1 MMRKAE
7 SKGQLRNKQMNII
20 RMTGGLGNQ
29 MFQYALYLKLKTLGR
44 EVKLD
49 DITEY
54 EGRDARPLMLWIFGI
69 EYPKATLREID
80 EITDG
85 FLKLT
90 HRIRRKLFG
99 RKSMEYMEKDCNF
112 DEEILKREPAY
123 LTGYFQSEKY
133 FKDIEPLVRDSF
145 QFSQRMWD
153 GISEELVGKIKFYQE
168 QIDNTLSVSIH
179 IRRGDYLDNAEA
191 YGNICTD
198 DYYRKAVAVM
208 RERFP
213 EGSFFV
219 FSNEPEWT
227 KRWIA
232 DQYGKDSGF
241 TIIEGT
247 DENIGYLDLYL
258 MSRCKHHIL
267 ANSSFSWWGAWLNP
281 SADKLV
287 IVPDRW
293 FGNQDCADI
302 YTEGM
307 LKISPEGEITKQGAQ
322 NDR

>member
-1 MMRKAE
+1 MR
-7 SKGQLRNKQMNII
+7 GRLRNKQMNII

-54 EGRDARPLMLWIFGI
+54 EGRDARPIMLWIFGI
-69 EYPKATLREID
+69 EYPRATREEID
-80 EITDG
+80 SITDG

-99 RKSMEYMEKDCNF
+99 RKSLKYMEKDCNF

-123 LTGYFQSEKY
+123 FTGYFQSEKY
-133 FKDIEPLVRDSF
+133 FEDIEPLVRDAF
-145 QFSQRMWD
+145 RFSEKMWD
-153 GISEELVGKIKFYQE
+153 GISEELVKKIKLYQE

-179 IRRGDYLDNAEA
+179 IRRGDYLDNMEA

-198 DYYRKAVAVM
+198 DYYKKAIDVM
-208 RERFP
+208 RERFH
-213 EGSFFV
+213 EISFFV

-227 KRWIA
+227 RDWIA
-232 DQYGKDSGF
+232 DQYGEDGGF

-247 DENIGYLDLYL
+247 DENTGYLDLYL

-287 IVPDRW
+287 IAPDRW

-307 LKISPEGEITKQGAQ
+307 LRISPEGEITKQGVK

>member
-1 MMRKAE
+1 
-7 SKGQLRNKQMNII
+7 
-20 RMTGGLGNQ
+20 MTGGLGNQ
-29 MFQYALYLKLKTLGR
+29 MFQYALYLKLKALGR

-54 EGRDARPLMLWIFGI
+54 EGRNARPIMLWVFGI
-69 EYPKATLREID
+69 EYPRASQEEID
-80 EITDG
+80 AITDG

-99 RKSMEYMEKDCNF
+99 RKSLEYMEKDCDF
-112 DEEILKREPAY
+112 DEEILRAEPAY

-133 FKDIEPLVRDSF
+133 FKDIAPVVRDAF
-145 QFSQRMWD
+145 QFSQKMWD
-153 GISEELVGKIKFYQE
+153 GISADLVKKIKLYQE

-179 IRRGDYLDNAEA
+179 IRRGDYLNNVEA

-198 DYYRKAVAVM
+198 AYYRKAIGFM
-208 RERFP
+208 KERFP
-213 EGSFFV
+213 EAAFFL
-219 FSNEPEWT
+219 FSNEPEWA
-227 KRWIA
+227 KRWIT
-232 DQYGKDSGF
+232 DQYGGEGEF

-247 DENIGYLDLYL
+247 DEDTGYLDLYL

-281 SADKLV
+281 SFGKLV
-287 IVPDRW
+287 IAPDRW
-293 FGNQDCADI
+293 FGNQDCVDI
-302 YTEGM
+302 YTEEM
-307 LKISPEGEITKQGAQ
+307 LKISPEGEITGQGAK